1 MGKYANH
8 EDFGAKAPVTYREET
23 TSESFIKGMSGICP
37 SGLKPK
43 ASRGQKFEQKTDF
56 KASALWHRNYD
67 QAMFAGS
74 DIGSPDFEKMQRM
87 LEGRVAQIKQKAER

>member
-8 EDFGAKAPVTYREET
+8 EDFGARAPVVYREDT
-23 TSESFIKGMSGICP
+23 TSESYLKGMSAISPPGM
-37 SGLKPK
+37 KPR

-74 DIGSPDFEKMQRM
+74 DIGSADYLNLQRI
-87 LEGRVAQIKQKAER
+87 LERKPGETGRQPGR

>member
-8 EDFGAKAPVTYREET
+8 EDFGANAPVTYREET
-23 TSESFIKGMSGICP
+23 TSDAFLKGMSAICP
-37 SGLKPK
+37 PGLKPR

-67 QAMFAGS
+67 LAMFTGS
-74 DIGSPDFEKMQRM
+74 DIGAPDFLNLQKI
-87 LEGRVAQIKQKAER
+87 LETKAGR

>member
-8 EDFGAKAPVTYREET
+8 EDFGARAPVVYREET
-23 TSESFIKGMSGICP
+23 TSESYLKGMSAISPPGM
-37 SGLKPK
+37 KPR

-67 QAMFAGS
+67 QAMFADS
-74 DIGSPDFEKMQRM
+74 DIGSSDYLNLQRI
-87 LEGRVAQIKQKAER
+87 LERKPGETGRQPGR

>member
-8 EDFGAKAPVTYREET
+8 EDFGANAPVTYREET
-23 TSESFIKGMSGICP
+23 TSDAFLKGMSAICP
-37 SGLKPK
+37 PGLKPR

-67 QAMFAGS
+67 QSMFAGS
-74 DIGSPDFEKMQRM
+74 DIGSPNYLNLQKI
-87 LEGRVAQIKQKAER
+87 LETKAGR

>member
-8 EDFGAKAPVTYREET
+8 EDFGAKAPVTYRQET

-37 SGLKPK
+37 SGMKPK
-43 ASRGQKFEQKTDF
+43 ASKGQKFEQKTDF
-56 KASALWHRNYD
+56 KASALWHRNFD
-67 QAMFAGS
+67 LAMFTGS

-87 LEGRVAQIKQKAER
+87 LEGRVGEIKRKAER